1 MQAIYLVYGFNES
14 DRPVAAFDNAEQ
26 AEKFSRHL
34 QWARYSTDRCP
45 VVAVPLWADG
55 SRTGARFGEQ
65 PAYTVRE
72 ATEEEWA
79 AADELWDPRDEDG
92 WRGTVDEDGEVC
104 DGRA

>member
-1 MQAIYLVYGFNES
+1 MQAIYLVYAYENG
-14 DRPVAAFDNAEQ
+14 DRPVAAYHDHAE
-26 AEKFSRHL
+26 AERYARHL
-34 QWARYSTDRCP
+34 KWAHYNIDEPR
-45 VVAVPLWADG
+45 VEAIPLLDG
-55 SRTGARFGEQ
+55 PA

-72 ATEEEWA
+72 ATEKEWA